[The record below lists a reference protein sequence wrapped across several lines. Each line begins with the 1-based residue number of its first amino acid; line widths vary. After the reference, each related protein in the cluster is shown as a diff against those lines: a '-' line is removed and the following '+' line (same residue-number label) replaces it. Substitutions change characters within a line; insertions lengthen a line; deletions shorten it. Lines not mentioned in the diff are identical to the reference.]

1 MTELL
6 AFNGNSS
13 QRAITTGGTVS
24 LGAMSP
30 LPFSGADWPGS
41 AQQPPRNGGHS
52 PYQQGHAVGDGRTF
66 ELPGLRCQHCQAHLP
81 RVYRTQTTRGFIIRE
96 RICPQCNRV
105 NTTSERII
113 GVRERQHFSDP
124 CE

>member
-1 MTELL
+1 MTELR
-6 AFNGNSS
+6 AYSGNSF
-13 QRAITTGGTVS
+13 RHGITTGGTVS
-24 LGAMSP
+24 SGAMSP
-30 LPFSGADWPGS
+30 LPLSGADWPEN
-41 AQQPPRNGGHS
+41 APQPLHSGGHS

-113 GVRERQHFSDP
+113 GVRERQHFNDP

>member
-1 MTELL
+1 M
-6 AFNGNSS
+6 
-13 QRAITTGGTVS
+13 
-24 LGAMSP
+24 
-30 LPFSGADWPGS
+30 
-41 AQQPPRNGGHS
+41 
-52 PYQQGHAVGDGRTF
+52 GDGRTF

-113 GVRERQHFSDP
+113 AVRERKHFNDP

>member
-1 MTELL
+1 MTELR
-6 AFNGNSS
+6 AYNGNSS
-13 QRAITTGGTVS
+13 RHEITTGGTAS
-24 LGAMSP
+24 SGAMSLP
-30 LPFSGADWPGS
+30 LPLGADWPGS
-41 AQQPPRNGGHS
+41 AQQPPRNGGHL

-113 GVRERQHFSDP
+113 AVRERQHFSDP